1 MKRFFSRLAALVL
14 PAPDEAAAARRAF
27 FALVLAT
34 FGSWIVL
41 ALFTFADGWTQL
53 TYFLWGCCFVDVALE
68 KLLTW
73 QVLLLLLPF
82 AFLLG
87 AAWYVG
93 CFWHRRFKTL
103 PRSACVWLG
112 AVLLLWGGA
121 LVLSRRPSWVCAVS
135 VVLVLWIMPFA
146 VYPREWPLVLCR
158 NLCWT
163 PGLVLVFKAVR
174 DLVATACFLFFY
186 TVPTFCVGVD
196 PWRKDLL
203 AVLVPL
209 STVLWFVGWWLTA
222 KIAASATGQ
231 PTRRIF
237 TRAATTVIALSFA
250 AYFVSL
256 FIAYRER
263 GVSDAAVA
271 RLNER
276 LGAPATVQT
285 LRDRYYAGRRA
296 DRAFWDAARS
306 LDPDDAFEAPDQE
319 RFRNPEKAELAP
331 EEFKKWR
338 STFESSRGIARLEEL
353 FSAPVPA
360 DARDYDG
367 KFIVELELR
376 ELQPCRNLCRVEN
389 WRVRF
394 AIADGD
400 FKTAQAALRRMD
412 NARECLAHDDFLIA
426 GLVLAACEKLRC
438 DAIERLLAAK
448 LLDDTEKA
456 RLRADLERSE
466 RLLTSFHKK
475 SLLSETVGLLEI
487 CDLLANGGTVEL
499 DKLCTDAEALYPY
512 RWFFPPLWYVFSAN
526 RGAVARRFAV
536 DKLSQLPDT
545 SPPDVRKLLVNMLTP
560 AGRLAGE
567 KFDTAAAHCRA
578 LREKLAAELAKRPA
592 VR

>member
-1 MKRFFSRLAALVL
+1 MKTFFSKLAALL
-14 PAPDEAAAARRAF
+14 FAPDEAAAARRAF

-34 FGSWIVL
+34 FRSWIVL

-53 TYFLWGCCFVDVALE
+53 AYFLWGCCVVDVALE

-73 QVLLLLLPF
+73 QVLLLLLPII
-82 AFLLG
+82 FLLC

-93 CFWHRRFKTL
+93 CFWHRRLKAL
-103 PRSACVWLG
+103 PRSAVTRLG
-112 AVLLLWGGA
+112 ALLLFCLAA
-121 LVLSRRPSWVCAVS
+121 LVWSRHTSWAVAA
-135 VVLVLWIMPFA
+135 VLWIMPFA
-146 VYPREWPLVLCR
+146 VYPRKWPLVLCR

-163 PGLVLVFKAVR
+163 PGLVLVVKAVNN
-174 DLVATACFLFFY
+174 LAATVFCLLFY
-186 TVPTFCVGVD
+186 TTPPEFLVTR
-196 PWRKDLL
+196 PWPGDLL
-203 AVLVPL
+203 AILVPL

-276 LGAPATVQT
+276 LGAPATVRT

-306 LDPDDAFEAPDQE
+306 PDPEDAFEAPDLE
-319 RFRNPEKAELAP
+319 RFRDPDKAKLAH

-338 STFESSRGIARLEEL
+338 STFESSREIARLEEL
-353 FSAPVPA
+353 FSSPVPA

-367 KFIVELELR
+367 KFIAELVLR
-376 ELQPCRNLCRVEN
+376 ELQPCRNLCRAEN

-394 AIADGD
+394 AVADGD
-400 FKTAQAALRRMD
+400 VKTALAALRRMD
-412 NARECLAHDDFLIA
+412 NACECLAHDDFLIA

-448 LLDDTEKA
+448 LLDTAEKS

-536 DKLSQLPDT
+536 DTLSQLPDT

-560 AGRLAGE
+560 AGRIAGE
-567 KFDTAAAHCRA
+567 RFDTAAAHCRK
-578 LREKLAAELAKRPA
+578 LREKLAAQ
-592 VR
+592 

>member
-1 MKRFFSRLAALVL
+1 MKMFFSKLIGLVL
-14 PAPDEAAAARRAF
+14 PAPDDAAAARRAF

-34 FGSWIVL
+34 FGSWIAL
-41 ALFTFADGWTQL
+41 ALFTFADGWTA
-53 TYFLWGCCFVDVALE
+53 YFLWASCVVNVPLE
-68 KLLTW
+68 KLLAGSTG
-73 QVLLLLLPF
+73 LLLLPII
-82 AFLLG
+82 FLLV

-93 CFWHRRFKTL
+93 CFWRRRLKTL
-103 PRSACVWLG
+103 SRAACARLG
-112 AVLLLWGGA
+112 AVLLLCVAA
-121 LVLSRRPSWVCAVS
+121 LVWSRHASWSLA
-135 VVLVLWIMPFA
+135 LVLWIMPFA
-146 VYPREWPLVLCR
+146 VYRREWPLVLCR

-163 PGLVLVFKAVR
+163 PGLALVLKAVNN
-174 DLVATACFLFFY
+174 LAATVFCLLFY
-186 TVPTFCVGVD
+186 TTPPEFLVTQ
-196 PWRKDLL
+196 PWPKELL
-203 AVLVPL
+203 AILVPL

-237 TRAATTVIALSFA
+237 TRPATVVIALSFA

-263 GVSDAAVA
+263 GASDAAVA

-276 LGAPATVQT
+276 LGAPATVRT
-285 LRDRYYAGRRA
+285 LRDRYYAGRRV
-296 DRAFWDAARS
+296 DRAFWDAAKS
-306 LDPDDAFEAPDQE
+306 LAPDDSFEAPDQE
-319 RFRNPEKAELAP
+319 RFRDPEKAELAP
-331 EEFKKWR
+331 EELKKWR
-338 STFESSRGIARLEEL
+338 STFESSREIARLEEL

-360 DARDYDG
+360 DARDYEG
-367 KFIVELELR
+367 RFIAELQLR
-376 ELQPCRNLCRVEN
+376 ELQPCRNLYRAES

-400 FKTAQAALRRMD
+400 FKTALAALRRMD
-412 NARECLAHDDFLIA
+412 NARECPAHDDFLIA

-466 RLLTSFHKK
+466 QLLTSFHKK
-475 SLLSETVGLLEI
+475 SLLAEATGLFEF
-487 CDLLANGGTVEL
+487 CVFVANGGTVEL
-499 DKLCTDAEALYPY
+499 ELDKKKYDAEALYPY
-512 RWFFPPLWYVFSAN
+512 RWFFPPLWYVFAAN

-545 SPPDVRKLLVNMLTP
+545 SPPDMRKLLVNVLTP

-567 KFDTAAAHCRA
+567 RFDTAAARCRA
-578 LREKLAAELAKRPA
+578 LREKLAAE
-592 VR
+592 

>member
-1 MKRFFSRLAALVL
+1 MKMFFSKLAALVL
-14 PAPDEAAAARRAF
+14 PAPDDAAAARRAF

-53 TYFLWGCCFVDVALE
+53 AYFLWASCVVNVPLE
-68 KLLTW
+68 KLLAGSTG
-73 QVLLLLLPF
+73 LLLLPII
-82 AFLLG
+82 FLLV

-93 CFWHRRFKTL
+93 CFWRRRFKKL
-103 PRSACVWLG
+103 SRAACARLG
-112 AVLLLWGGA
+112 AVLLLCVAA
-121 LVLSRRPSWVCAVS
+121 LVWSRHASWSLA
-135 VVLVLWIMPFA
+135 LVLWIMPFA
-146 VYPREWPLVLCR
+146 VYRREWPLVLCR

-163 PGLVLVFKAVR
+163 PGLALVLKAVNN
-174 DLVATACFLFFY
+174 LAATVFCLLFY
-186 TVPTFCVGVD
+186 TTPPEFLVTR
-196 PWRKDLL
+196 PWPKELL
-203 AVLVPL
+203 AILVPL

-237 TRAATTVIALSFA
+237 TRPATVVIALSFA

-276 LGAPATVQT
+276 LGAPATVRT
-285 LRDRYYAGRRA
+285 LRDRYYAGRRV
-296 DRAFWDAARS
+296 DRAFWDAAKS
-306 LDPDDAFEAPDQE
+306 LDPDDSFEAPDQE
-319 RFRNPEKAELAP
+319 RFRDPEKAELAP
-331 EEFKKWR
+331 EELKKWR
-338 STFESSRGIARLEEL
+338 STFESSREIVRLEEL

-360 DARDYDG
+360 DARDYEG
-367 KFIVELELR
+367 RFIAELQLR
-376 ELQPCRNLCRVEN
+376 ELQPCRNLYRAES

-400 FKTAQAALRRMD
+400 FKTALAALRRMD
-412 NARECLAHDDFLIA
+412 NARECPAHDDFLIA

-456 RLRADLERSE
+456 RLRADLEQSE

-475 SLLSETVGLLEI
+475 SLLAETVGLLET
-487 CDLLANGGTVEL
+487 CGLVANGGTFEL
-499 DKLCTDAEALYPY
+499 DEKRADVEALYPY

-526 RGAVARRFAV
+526 RGEVARRFAV

-545 SPPDVRKLLVNMLTP
+545 SVPDVRKLLVNVLTP
-560 AGRLAGE
+560 AGRKAGE
-567 KFDTAAAHCRA
+567 RFDTAAARCRA
-578 LREKLAAELAKRPA
+578 LREKLAAE
-592 VR
+592 